1 MAMGRGCAD
10 CEVAWRRPEVGSE
23 EIGEGVEEGISP
35 AMSDRDWGVVVV
47 ARTVGDVGV
56 VESEKALMR
65 TSLGVCAVLEVVG
78 GFSVTHSV
86 TVAIQAMALVAR

>member
-10 CEVAWRRPEVGSE
+10 CEVAWRRAEVVSE
-23 EIGEGVEEGISP
+23 SMDELVEEGVSLAILD
-35 AMSDRDWGVVVV
+35 AVGEVVIV

-78 GFSVTHSV
+78 GSRVTHSV
-86 TVAIQAMALVAR
+86 TVAIQAVAVAAR